1 MLFSVYKSN
10 SCMESKNKWLA
21 IVASNHSEWVKVVN
35 SFGEYDFAEDIVQ
48 ESYIALYKY
57 AKPEVIVKNGIVNKA
72 YLYFTLRSL
81 TFQFYNKRKK
91 INKVRIDFERHEIEE
106 INNIPEK
113 EAFEKIYDLIE
124 TESED
129 WHWYDKKLFNLYKDT
144 DLSIRKI
151 ADVTH
156 ISWVSIFNT
165 LKNCKQK
172 IKNKHQENY
181 EDFKNKDYDKIG

>member
-1 MLFSVYKSN
+1 MLFSGYKFDSY
-10 SCMESKNKWLA
+10 MESENKWLA
-21 IVASNHSEWVKVVN
+21 IVASHHSEWIKVVN

-48 ESYIALYKY
+48 ESYIALFKY
-57 AKPEVIVKNGIVNKA
+57 AKPEAIVKNGIVNKA

-91 INKVRIDFERHEIEE
+91 INKVRIDFERHEVED
-106 INNIPEK
+106 INTIPEK
-113 EAFEKIYDLIE
+113 EAFEKIYNLIE
-124 TESED
+124 TESDD

-172 IKNKHQENY
+172 IKDKHQENY